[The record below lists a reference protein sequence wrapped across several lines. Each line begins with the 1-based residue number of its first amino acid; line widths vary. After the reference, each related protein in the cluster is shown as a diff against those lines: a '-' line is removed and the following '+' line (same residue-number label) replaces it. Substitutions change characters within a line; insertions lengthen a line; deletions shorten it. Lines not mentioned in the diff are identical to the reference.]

1 MRVPKVFQ
9 SAIEKEQTRSM
20 NVADKSAIQ
29 TLSIQTFGGVA
40 IRLGANPQPL
50 RFETRSVDALLIYL
64 ACQQRPVSRDFLA
77 ELLWPE
83 RTQKQGRANLR
94 LALHRLRHVLA
105 PYLVTTSQSIA
116 LAAAAPV
123 QIDCLI
129 FTTNFAAGRLVEAT
143 ELYQGDF
150 LDGFYLDGSPAFEQ
164 WTLLERERLRTLI
177 IAAHQQ
183 RIGQLMTQNAHGEA
197 VTVAQQLLHLD
208 PLHEPTH
215 RQLMRLFV
223 QDGQRAA
230 ALAQYERCHQLLQR
244 ELDVTPDEA
253 TTTLAEQIRSGE
265 FDKVTRLP
273 PEVQPEGWQDD
284 KVTSSPDS
292 LVTLSPRSAELT
304 SKPHLVTAS
313 SLRNLPRQ
321 TTPFIGRELELAQIA
336 LLLTNPDCR
345 LLTLLGVGGMGKTR
359 LALQAARR
367 QTDNFADGVC
377 FVPLAEVGSTE
388 HVPLAIA
395 QALDFQTTSNDLLAQ
410 ITAYLQPRQLL
421 LVLDNFEHLLESAD
435 LVAQLLQGAPRL
447 KVLITARQRLDLR
460 EEWLLP
466 VAGLAVAGAMT
477 VTKTTLNKAD
487 EALGEAGELF
497 LRSAQRVLP
506 DFIASGQEAVITAI
520 CRQVEGMPLALEL
533 AASWVRVMP
542 CAEILRHSKN
552 NLDFLISRSR
562 NQPERQRSIRTLFDH
577 SWRLLT
583 PAEQAVFMRLSVF
596 QGGWLLDEALT
607 VADATPTLLLG
618 LVDKSLVRLNPQQ
631 RFEMHELVRQYA
643 SEQLATQGETTL
655 ICQRHFAAYL
665 ALARHADGKLRG
677 SEASTWFAQL
687 DDEQANLNAA
697 LQWALT
703 TERFDDAAWLGIA
716 LSHYWNNRGN
726 WHERAKW
733 LEQLLPHRQQFDLKL
748 RLAILLILYSFWR
761 AYEDFAAI
769 DRYWDELMTLQETCS
784 DRLLSATTWYWAA
797 VAMPDAN
804 EAIAAWE
811 KAIALARS
819 ANAIP
824 ALGAEFCSFAD
835 QPHLLAVLLF
845 RYAIRLTDIGEYDQ
859 AARLSQESL
868 TLFRTQ
874 GNRDLIAFALGNLG
888 RLALLH
894 GETGAAYT
902 HFHEAVSIGRMIG
915 NQMTLSNWQPLLGIA
930 TLYCG
935 DAAEAERILHASVHH
950 SRDMKNAFVL
960 ARSYTY
966 LAEAAVWQGELD
978 KATHWLTHAWRYHVN
993 PRWIK
998 SDLVDCLW
1006 VAARLATARQAYVRA
1021 ATLFGLA
1028 EQVSR
1033 RIRYPLVEP
1042 VQSLVNAALATV
1054 QAALEPAAF
1063 AEAFAVGQQMALPE
1077 AYTTLLTSDPIAT

>member
-9 SAIEKEQTRSM
+9 SAIEKEQMRSM

-40 IRLGANPQPL
+40 IRLGDNPHPL

-77 ELLWPE
+77 ELFWPE
-83 RTQKQGRANLR
+83 RTQKQARANLR
-94 LALHRLRHVLA
+94 LALHRLRHLLA
-105 PYLVTTSQSIA
+105 PYLVTTPQSIA
-116 LAAAAPV
+116 LAAAAPA
-123 QIDCLI
+123 QIDSLI
-129 FTTNFAAGRLVEAT
+129 FAAHLAAGRLVEAT

-164 WTLLERERLRTLI
+164 WALLERERLRTLI

-183 RIGQLMTQNAHGEA
+183 RIGQLVTQSAHGAA

-230 ALAQYERCHQLLQR
+230 ALAQYERCCQLLQH

-265 FDKVTRLP
+265 FDKGTRLR
-273 PEVQPEGWQDD
+273 PEAQPEGRQDD
-284 KVTSSPDS
+284 RMTSSPDS
-292 LVTLSPRSAELT
+292 LVTLSPLN
-304 SKPHLVTAS
+304 LVTAS
-313 SLRNLPRQ
+313 SLHNLPLQ

-359 LALQAARR
+359 LALEAARR

-377 FVPLAEVGSTE
+377 FVPLAEVGSTA
-388 HVPLAIA
+388 HVPLVIA
-395 QALDFQTTSNDLLAQ
+395 QALDFQTSSNDLLAQ

-421 LVLDNFEHLLESAD
+421 LVFDNFEHLLESAA
-435 LVAQLLQGAPRL
+435 LVTHLLQGAARL

-466 VAGLAVAGAMT
+466 VAGLAVAGAMM

-533 AASWVRVMP
+533 AASWVRVMS
-542 CAEILRHSKN
+542 CAEILRHIATD
-552 NLDFLISRSR
+552 LDFLSSRSR
-562 NQPERQRSIRTLFDH
+562 NQPERHRSIRTLFDH

-583 PAEQAVFMRLSVF
+583 PAEQALFMRLSVF
-596 QGGWLLDEALT
+596 QGGWILDEALT
-607 VADATPTLLLG
+607 VADATPALLLG

-655 ICQRHFAAYL
+655 TCQRYFAAYL

-677 SEASTWFAQL
+677 PEARAWFARL

-703 TERFDDAAWLGIA
+703 TQRFADAAWLGIA

-726 WHERAKW
+726 WHERAKG
-733 LEQLLPHRQQFDLKL
+733 LAQLLPHRQQFDPKL
-748 RLAILLILYSFWR
+748 RLATLITLYSFWR

-769 DRYWDELMTLQETCS
+769 DYYWDELMTLQQSCP
-784 DRLLSATTWYWAA
+784 DRLLGAATWYWAA
-797 VAMPDAN
+797 VAIPDAD

-811 KAIALARS
+811 KAIALARA
-819 ANAIP
+819 ANAMP
-824 ALGAEFCSFAD
+824 DPGAEFCSFAD

-845 RYAIRLTDIGEYDQ
+845 RYAIRLTDIGEYGQ
-859 AARLSQESL
+859 AERLSQESL

-888 RLALLH
+888 RLALLR
-894 GETGAAYT
+894 GEINVAHT
-902 HFHEAVSIGRMIG
+902 HFHEAVSIAEFIG
-915 NQMTLSNWQPLLGIA
+915 NQMTLSNWQPLLGIT

-935 DAAEAERILHASVHH
+935 DTAEAQRILSASVHR
-950 SRDMKNAFVL
+950 SLDMKNTFVL

-966 LAEAAVWQGELD
+966 LAEAAMWQGDLD
-978 KATHWLTHAWRYHVN
+978 NVTHWLTHAWRYHVN

-1006 VAARLATARQAYVRA
+1006 VTARLATARQAYVRA

-1028 EQVSR
+1028 EQISQ

-1063 AEAFAVGQQMALPE
+1063 AEAFAAGQQMALDE
-1077 AYTTLLTSDPIAT
+1077 AFAMLLAPTLNPPLNS

>member
-1 MRVPKVFQ
+1 M
-9 SAIEKEQTRSM
+9 
-20 NVADKSAIQ
+20 
-29 TLSIQTFGGVA
+29 A

-64 ACQQRPVSRDFLA
+64 ACQQRPISRDFLA
-77 ELLWPE
+77 ELFWPE
-83 RTQKQGRANLR
+83 RTQKQARANLR
-94 LALHRLRHVLA
+94 LALHRLRHLLA
-105 PYLVTTSQSIA
+105 PYLVTTPQSMA

-123 QIDCLI
+123 QIDSLR
-129 FTTNFAAGRLVEAT
+129 FAAHLAADQLVEAT

-164 WTLLERERLRTLI
+164 WTLLERERLRTLAI
-177 IAAHQQ
+177 GAYQQ
-183 RIGQLMTQNAHGEA
+183 RIGQLTAQNAHGGA
-197 VTVAQQLLHLD
+197 VAVAQQLLRLD

-215 RQLMRLFV
+215 RQLMRLFA
-223 QDGQRAA
+223 QAGQRTA
-230 ALAQYERCHQLLQR
+230 ALAQYERCCQLLQR
-244 ELDVTPDEA
+244 ELAVTPDES
-253 TTTLAEQIRSGE
+253 TTTLAEQIRAGDLRFLNYDLRKDGLSE
-265 FDKVTRLP
+265 QTRVDRKS
-273 PEVQPEGWQDD
+273 EIV
-284 KVTSSPDS
+284 
-292 LVTLSPRSAELT
+292 
-304 SKPHLVTAS
+304 
-313 SLRNLPRQ
+313 NLPLQ
-321 TTPFIGRELELAQIA
+321 ATPFIGRELELTQIA
-336 LLLTNPDCR
+336 HLFANPNCR
-345 LLTLLGVGGMGKTR
+345 LLSLLGVGGMGKTR
-359 LALQAARR
+359 LALEAARR

-377 FVPLAEVGSTE
+377 YVALAAVGSTE

-421 LVLDNFEHLLESAD
+421 LVLDNFEHLLESAA
-435 LVAQLLQGAPRL
+435 LVVHLLQGAPHI

-466 VAGLAVAGAMT
+466 VAGLAVTGAMT
-477 VTKTTLNKAD
+477 TTKATSDKAD
-487 EALGEAGELF
+487 QTLGEAGELF

-506 DFIASGQEAVITAI
+506 DFIATGQEALITAI

-542 CAEILRHSKN
+542 CAEILRHIECD
-552 NLDFLISRSR
+552 LDFLSSRSR
-562 NQPERQRSIRTLFDH
+562 NQPERHRSIRTLFDH

-583 PAEQAVFMRLSVF
+583 PAEQTVLMRLSVF

-607 VADATPTLLLG
+607 VADATPAILLG

-631 RFEMHELVRQYA
+631 RFTMHELVRQYA
-643 SEQLATQGETTL
+643 SEQLAAKGETTL

-677 SEASTWFAQL
+677 PEARGWFTRL

-703 TERFDDAAWLGIA
+703 TQRFADAAWLGIA
-716 LSHYWNNRGN
+716 LGHYWNNRGN

-733 LEQLLPHRQQFDLKL
+733 LGQLLPHRQQFDPKL
-748 RLAILLILYSFWR
+748 RLATLLTLYSFWR

-769 DRYWDELMTLQETCS
+769 DYYWNELLTLQQSCP
-784 DRLLSATTWYWAA
+784 DRLLSAATWYWAA
-797 VAMPDAN
+797 VAMPDAD

-811 KAIALARS
+811 KAIDLARA
-819 ANAIP
+819 ANAMP
-824 ALGAEFCSFAD
+824 DPGAEFCSFAD

-845 RYAIRLTDIGEYDQ
+845 RYAIRLTDIGEYIQ
-859 AARLSQESL
+859 AERLSLESL
-868 TLFRTQ
+868 TIFRTL

-888 RLALLH
+888 RLALLR
-894 GETGAAYT
+894 GEIGAAYT
-902 HFHEAVSIGRMIG
+902 HFHEAVSIAEIIG
-915 NQMTLSNWQPLLGIA
+915 NQMTLSNWQPLLGIT

-935 DAAEAERILHASVHH
+935 DTAEAQRILSASVHR

-966 LAEAAVWQGELD
+966 LAEAAMWQGDLD
-978 KATHWLTHAWRYHVN
+978 NVTHWLTHAWRHHAN

-1006 VAARLATARQAYVRA
+1006 VTARLATAQQAYIRA

-1028 EQVSR
+1028 EQVSQ
-1033 RIRYPLVEP
+1033 RIRYPLAEP
-1042 VQSLVNAALATV
+1042 VQSMVNAALATV
-1054 QAALEPAAF
+1054 QTALEPAVF
-1063 AEAFAVGQQMALPE
+1063 AEAFATGQQMTLAE
-1077 AYTTLLTSDPIAT
+1077 AFATILVAA